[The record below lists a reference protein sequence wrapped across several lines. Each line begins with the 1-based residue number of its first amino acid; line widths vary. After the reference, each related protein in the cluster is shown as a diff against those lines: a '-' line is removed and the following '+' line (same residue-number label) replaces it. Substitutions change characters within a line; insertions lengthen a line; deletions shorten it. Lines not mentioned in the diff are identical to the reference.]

1 MAMGKRGTE
10 QQGQLWIPTD
20 QVAKGPGHPF
30 YRKRNEVLAA
40 GREVDGD
47 SESHG
52 GPNAPGNR
60 EPRGGRVRFDRFV
73 EDLCRPFYAEA
84 GRPGIPPGV
93 YFRMLLIGYFEGI
106 DSERG
111 IDWRC
116 SDSLTLRQFLGYS
129 LTDATPDHSTLC
141 TIRQRIDLQ
150 THRAVFAWVL
160 ALVADSGLL
169 KSQTLGI
176 DATTREANAA
186 MRSIVRND
194 TGEGYEQFLTHLAQ
208 ASGITTP
215 TREELAKLDKSRKN
229 KASNDDWHNPND
241 PDAKITKMKDG
252 RTHLA
257 HKAEHATDLD
267 TGAIVAVTLQPADRD
282 DHQSVDDTVEEAFE
296 TLLDVRQH
304 GGEAPLPQEVV
315 TDKGYHSNGV
325 CVGLESM
332 GLRTYLSE
340 PARGRRVWTD
350 RKSGQVKSVERDAVY
365 GNRRRIRGRRGK
377 ALLRKRGEL
386 VERPFAHCYE
396 TGGMRRT
403 HLQGHANILK
413 RLLVHTA
420 GFNRALVLRKVHGLG
435 KPRTLQDGLKRLLG
449 SLFGEVRAIWKLRL
463 AVRSLGRLLRANIAS
478 IRCITLRYVAA

>member
-1 MAMGKRGTE
+1 MAMGQRGTQ
-10 QQGQLWIPTD
+10 QQGQLWIPAD

-30 YRKRNEVLAA
+30 YRKLNEVLAA
-40 GREVDGD
+40 GREVHGD

-60 EPRGGRVRFDRFV
+60 EPRGGRVSFDRFV
-73 EDLCRPFYAEA
+73 EDLCREFYAEA

-169 KSQTLGI
+169 KGKTLGI
-176 DATTREANAA
+176 DATTLEANAA

-194 TGEGYEQFLTHLAQ
+194 THEGYEQFLTGLAQ
-208 ASGITTP
+208 ASGIATP

-229 KASNDDWHNPND
+229 KASNDDWHNPHD
-241 PDAKITKMKDG
+241 PDAKITKMKDA

-257 HKAEHATDLD
+257 HKAEHATDID
-267 TGAIVAVTLQPADRD
+267 TGAIVAVTVQPADRD
-282 DHQSVDDTVEEAFE
+282 DHRSVEHTVEEVFE
-296 TLLDVRQH
+296 TLLDVREH
-304 GGEAPLPQEVV
+304 GGEVPLPQEVV

-340 PARGRRVWTD
+340 PARGRRNWKD
-350 RKSGQVKSVERDAVY
+350 KSAERDAVY
-365 GNRRRIRGRRGK
+365 ANRRRIRGRRGK

-396 TGGMRRT
+396 TGRMRRT
-403 HLQGHANILK
+403 HLRGHANILK

-420 GFNRALVLRKVHGLG
+420 GFNLALVLRKVHGLG
-435 KPRTLQDGLKRLLG
+435 KPRTLQDGLKRLLD

-463 AVRSLGRLLRANIAS
+463 AVRSLGRLLRADIAS
-478 IRCITLRYVAA
+478 IRRITLCYVAA

>member
-1 MAMGKRGTE
+1 MAMGKRGAE
-10 QQGQLWIPTD
+10 QQGQLWIPAR

-30 YRKRNEVLAA
+30 YRKLNEVLAA
-40 GREVDGD
+40 GREVHDPQA
-47 SESHG
+47 HG
-52 GPNAPGNR
+52 GPDACGDRQPH
-60 EPRGGRVRFDRFV
+60 GGRVSFDRFA
-73 EDLCRPFYAEA
+73 EDLCRPFYAQV

-141 TIRQRIDLQ
+141 TIRQRIDLE

-176 DATTREANAA
+176 DATTLEANAA

-194 TGEGYEQFLTHLAQ
+194 TGEGYEQFLTGLAQ

-215 TREELAKLDKSRKN
+215 TREDLAKLDKSRKN

-257 HKAEHATDLD
+257 HKAEHATDLQ

-282 DHQSVDDTVEEAFE
+282 DHQSVEHTVEEAFE
-296 TLLDVRQH
+296 TLLDVGEH
-304 GGEAPLPQEVV
+304 GGQVALPREVV
-315 TDKGYHSNGV
+315 ADKGYHGNGV

-350 RKSGQVKSVERDAVY
+350 RKSGHVKSAERDAVY

-377 ALLRKRGEL
+377 ALLRRRGEL

-403 HLQGHANILK
+403 HLRGHANILK

-420 GFNRALVLRKVHGLG
+420 GFNLALVLRRVHGLG

-449 SLFGEVRAIWKLRL
+449 GLLGQLRALWKLL
-463 AVRSLGRLLRANIAS
+463 TAARSLGGLLGANIAP
-478 IRCITLRYVAA
+478 IRRAALRCAAA